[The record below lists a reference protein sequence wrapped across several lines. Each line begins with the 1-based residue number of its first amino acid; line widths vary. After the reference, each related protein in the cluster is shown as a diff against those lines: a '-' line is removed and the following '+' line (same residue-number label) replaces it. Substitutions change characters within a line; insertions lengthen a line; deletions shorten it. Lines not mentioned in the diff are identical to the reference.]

1 MLYNKEIEKEQ
12 KNSWVTHLSPTEL
25 CELILVQARAPPK
38 QFIYFNM
45 VQALWIH
52 GTVYGLIGFKTKG
65 KTAAVEHTGWNPN
78 QGFWLTSLNQ
88 AQ

>member
-1 MLYNKEIEKEQ
+1 MKRNKKIP
-12 KNSWVTHLSPTEL
+12 VTHLSPTEL
-25 CELILVQARAPPK
+25 CELILIQARAPPK

-65 KTAAVEHTGWNPN
+65 KNLQLQSTLDFNPN
-78 QGFWLTSLNQ
+78 QGFWLTSPNQ